1 VHGRTRGLGVTVGRV
16 PGSTLYDALGVTPTA
31 SAAELR
37 RAYLERAR
45 TLHPDRNI
53 DAGPA
58 ARATAERKMQE
69 LTAAWQVLGDERRRR
84 RYDRDNGIGI
94 GEPVSSRERNE
105 QLRQFVFRDDG
116 TIEEDVAPLDG
127 AARLIRGIPWIAL
140 FAVLVIIFI
149 FSAYALTGGPKGG
162 DLGGGNKTGQCVTVG
177 RDGSVA
183 DASCDDDGARDII
196 GLVGPSSPCPAGT
209 ERFQPTSGSA
219 VYCLQG

>member
-1 VHGRTRGLGVTVGRV
+1 MLA
-16 PGSTLYDALGVTPTA
+16 GSTLYDALGVTPTA

-58 ARATAERKMQE
+58 ARAAAERKMQE

-84 RYDRDNGIGI
+84 GYDREHDIGVS
-94 GEPVSSRERNE
+94 VSSRERNDE
-105 QLRQFVFRDDG
+105 LRQFVFREDG
-116 TIEEDVAPLDG
+116 TIEEEMEPLNG
-127 AARLIRGIPWIAL
+127 AARLIRAIPWIAL

-162 DLGGGNKTGQCVTVG
+162 GLGGGNKTGQCVVVG
-177 RDGSVA
+177 GDGSAA
-183 DASCDDDGARDII
+183 DASCDDSGARVII